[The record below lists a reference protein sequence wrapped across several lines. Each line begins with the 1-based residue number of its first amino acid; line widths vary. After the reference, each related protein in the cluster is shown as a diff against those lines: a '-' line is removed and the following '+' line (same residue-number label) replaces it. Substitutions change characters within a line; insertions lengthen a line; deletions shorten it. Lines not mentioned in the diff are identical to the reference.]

1 MWRRIAALPR
11 AARLNADVHLA
22 RRREAR
28 ALAAAGE
35 AAADLPVLGT
45 SGEVAHAVAH
55 AATLRAR
62 RDAARS
68 AEAASLDADRA
79 DWADAPPWLKL
90 VIVARGLF
98 VRGVARAQR
107 RRIERELAVH
117 LGTIGAE
124 AIANPQIATTLPD
137 HVRGSVEQE
146 RARAELAAA
155 ERAQLLAPFGGRALP
170 MPVGAGL
177 RELSRASVALGREL
191 RSRLVPRLPGVVG
204 LAAGWWVAHA
214 FTGSRWAD
222 LTERLGLRH
231 GGPWV
236 VSGET
241 YERLEFWVPLVT
253 AAVCAYLG
261 SRLWGSLERRYTVG
275 VPGRQSEELRQERFP
290 SDPGSRAAKA
300 GGEEHRRRP

>member
-35 AAADLPVLGT
+35 AACDAPGLGT
-45 SGEVAHAVAH
+45 SAEVAHALED

-62 RDAARS
+62 RDAARR

-90 VIVARGLF
+90 VIVARGLL
-98 VRGVARAQR
+98 VRSVARAQR
-107 RRIERELAVH
+107 RRIERALAAH
-117 LGTIGAE
+117 LATIGAE
-124 AIANPQIATTLPD
+124 AIATPQIATALPD

-146 RARAELAAA
+146 RERAERAAA

-170 MPVGAGL
+170 TSVGAGL
-177 RELSRASVALGREL
+177 REVSRAGVGLLREL

-214 FTGSRWAD
+214 FTASRWAD

-241 YERLEFWVPLVT
+241 YERLEFWVPLV
-253 AAVCAYLG
+253 AAALCAYLG
-261 SRLWGSLERRYTVG
+261 SRFWRSLERRYTVS
-275 VPGRQSEELRQERFP
+275 VPGRESDDLRQERFP
-290 SDPGSRAAKA
+290 SDPGASRRE
-300 GGEEHRRRP
+300 GRR